1 MLKVIK
7 HNLGIYFMILACL
20 DFALM

>member
-20 DFALM
+20 DFA